1 MTIYYDGKP
10 CRKCNNTKRY
20 KSTRTCIVCAKVY
33 NGKTQYKSRR
43 KYALKKKYNITLE
56 EYNSMAHS
64 QENKCAICGDISGK
78 LCVDHDHKTGEVRGL
93 LCTNCNT
100 SLGKFKDSI
109 EILKNAISYLTPKS
123 K

>member
-10 CRKCNNTKRY
+10 CRKCKNTKRY

-33 NGKTQYKSRR
+33 NGKLQYNSRR
-43 KYALKKKYNITLE
+43 KYALKRKYNITVE
-56 EYNSMAHS
+56 EYNSMMHL
-64 QENKCAICGDISGK
+64 QENKCAICGDMSEK
-78 LCVDHDHKTGEVRGL
+78 LCVDHDHKTGKVRGL
-93 LCTNCNT
+93 LCSNCNT

-109 EILKNAISYLTPKS
+109 QILKNAISYLTDKI